1 MKGFL
6 LDTNI
11 CIFALRGD
19 PDVVEC
25 LRKHGQRE
33 CYVSDITVMEL
44 RYGAYRSARV
54 KANLAIVNTFLEK
67 MRIVPYAVAIDIF
80 CREKVRL
87 QQIGMPL
94 EDYDLLI
101 GAAAIAK
108 GLTLV
113 THNVKH
119 FERIEGLIIEDWVN
133 L

>member
-19 PDVVEC
+19 PAVVEC

-108 GLTLV
+108 GLTLA

-119 FERIEGLIIEDWVN
+119 FERIEGLVIEDWVN
-133 L
+133 

>member
-19 PDVVEC
+19 PAVVEC

-119 FERIEGLIIEDWVN
+119 FERIEGLVIEDWVN
-133 L
+133 

>member
-1 MKGFL
+1 MKRFL

-11 CIFALRGD
+11 CIFAMRGEHA
-19 PDVVEC
+19 VVEC
-25 LRKHGQRE
+25 LRKYGQRK

-44 RYGAYRSARV
+44 RYGAYRSDRAE
-54 KANLAIVNTFLEK
+54 ANLAIVNTFLER

-119 FERIEGLIIEDWVN
+119 FERIEGLVIEDWVN
-133 L
+133 